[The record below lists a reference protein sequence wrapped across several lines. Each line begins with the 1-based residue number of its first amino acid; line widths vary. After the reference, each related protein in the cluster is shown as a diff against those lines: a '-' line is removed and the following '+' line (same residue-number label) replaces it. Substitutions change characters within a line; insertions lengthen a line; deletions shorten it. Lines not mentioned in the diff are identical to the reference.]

1 MMVGKVANKEF
12 EAMYTPSFVKVAQI
26 VLIARQM

>member
-1 MMVGKVANKEF
+1 MVDKVAYTGF
-12 EAMYTPSFVKVAQI
+12 EAMYTSLFVKVAQI